1 MTPARLAWYGRR
13 LRAMTPAEVTDR
25 ARRTLAHRTDAAL
38 YAAAPRLWRRHWL
51 PDPRSL
57 LLSQLASTPRGIL
70 LPERA
75 LAVGDRFPH
84 ECEALLRRADA
95 ILEHRFRF
103 FGYPETVI
111 ADPAADV
118 DPFTG
123 RSWPAKHGKRVDF
136 RQGDVGDPKWI
147 WEINRCQDL
156 PLLVAAWLL
165 SGEAQYAAF
174 AADRLER
181 WIEAHPPGRG
191 IAWSNGFEAGMR
203 AISVAVAFDGLRGSD
218 QLTRERAELVARSL
232 WQTVT
237 WIERDPSTGS
247 SANNH
252 RIGELVGLVAV
263 ATMVPE
269 LEGSERRLERAL
281 AELAEEVER
290 QIRPDGTNAEQ
301 AFAYQVFV
309 LDLLLVALALVDA
322 RARPAPEPLNAAL
335 TRSAEALWAQL
346 GEDEPE
352 PRYGDADDGRALILD
367 AADSRSARGVAGSIA
382 ARSGHT
388 GAARVAG
395 ALDPMGVWLFGLEG
409 AERFEAAARAGPTA
423 PGSLTLTDAGLT
435 VLRAGSCRTLF
446 DHGPLGYLSIAAHG
460 HADALAVDVSLRN
473 QPLVSDPGVGSYT
486 VRPEVRTAFRGTGF
500 HATVTVD
507 DADSSEPG
515 GPFLWTR
522 HARSRLLSSGPEG
535 CAIGEH
541 DGYLRLSDPVLHRR
555 AVVPIGGTLLVHDR
569 LQANGSHR
577 YSQRW
582 PFHPALEVAEC
593 GRGHV
598 LLRGEHAGVLLLFA
612 ALHEFD
618 LQLTKAQESPLL
630 GWWSPGLESVVPAW
644 LAAVD
649 LEAEGAVELAA
660 FIVPFLGEAP
670 DVADYGLR
678 LERGDE
684 ATLVAL
690 EPGAHQIEIDLAA
703 PRPTVKRSTVVGAA

>member
-1 MTPARLAWYGRR
+1 
-13 LRAMTPAEVTDR
+13 MTPAEVTDR

-460 HADALAVDVSLRN
+460 HADALALTLSIDGREF
-473 QPLVSDPGVGSYT
+473 LVDPGTYAYHGERRWRDY
-486 VRPEVRTAFRGTGF
+486 FRGTAA
-500 HATVTVD
+500 HNTVCVD
-507 DADSSEPG
+507 GRDQSVAG
-515 GPFLWTR
+515 GAFLWLR
-522 HARSRLLSSGPEG
+522 HARAWCVRFDSGEERDVFEG
-535 CAIGEH
+535 AH
-541 DGYLRLSDPVLHRR
+541 DGYRRLGDPVLHRR
-555 AVVPIGGTLLVHDR
+555 RIDFDKRRLRFEVEDTLECAAPHAVQLHWHLSEHCLARVAGRAVEIERDGMRLRIDCPPELEPPQLVAGREVP
-569 LQANGSHR
+569 
-577 YSQRW
+577 
-582 PFHPALEVAEC
+582 P
-593 GRGHV
+593 
-598 LLRGEHAGVLLLFA
+598 
-612 ALHEFD
+612 
-618 LQLTKAQESPLL
+618 L
-630 GWWSPGLESVVPAW
+630 GWVSPRFDEKRPAM
-644 LAAVD
+644 
-649 LEAEGAVELAA
+649 
-660 FIVPFLGEAP
+660 
-670 DVADYGLR
+670 VAQCAGPIAGRTR
-678 LERGDE
+678 LL
-684 ATLVAL
+684 TVLTVAL
-690 EPGAHQIEIDLAA
+690 DRAGTTTH
-703 PRPTVKRSTVVGAA
+703 G

>member
-1 MTPARLAWYGRR
+1 MTLG
-13 LRAMTPAEVTDR
+13 EITDR
-25 ARRTLAHRTDAAL
+25 SRRTLAHGTDAAL
-38 YAAAPRLWRRHWL
+38 YRVAPRLWRRRWL

-57 LLSQLASTPRGIL
+57 LSSELTSTPRGIL

-75 LAVGDRFPH
+75 LAVRDRFPR

-95 ILEHRFRF
+95 VVEHRFRF

-111 ADPAADV
+111 DDPAADV

-123 RSWPAKHGKRVDF
+123 RSWPTKHGKRVKF
-136 RQGDVGDPKWI
+136 RQGGAGDPKWI
-147 WEINRCQDL
+147 WELNRCQDL

-165 SGEAQYAAF
+165 SGEARYAAF
-174 AADRLER
+174 AAERLEK
-181 WIEAHPPGRG
+181 WIETHPPGRG

-218 QLTRERAELVARSL
+218 QLSRERAELVARSL

-237 WIERDPSTGS
+237 WIERDPSIGS

-252 RIGELVGLVAV
+252 RIGELVGVVAV

-269 LEGSERRLERAL
+269 LKGSERRLERAL

-309 LDLLLVALALVDA
+309 LDLLLVALALVDL
-322 RARPAPEPLNAAL
+322 RDPCAPEPLNAAL

-346 GEDEPE
+346 GDDEPE
-352 PRYGDADDGRALILD
+352 PRYGDADDGRALVLD

-382 ARSGHT
+382 SRSGHT

-395 ALDPMGVWLFGLEG
+395 ALDPMGLWLFGLEG
-409 AERFEAAARAGPTA
+409 AERFEAAARAGHPA
-423 PGSLTLTDAGLT
+423 PGSLTLNDAGLT

-446 DHGPLGYLSIAAHG
+446 DHGPHGYLSIAAHG
-460 HADALAVDVSLRN
+460 HADALAIDVSLGN
-473 QPLVSDPGVGSYT
+473 QPLVSDPGVGSYS
-486 VRPEVRTAFRGTGF
+486 VRPEVRRAFRGTGL

-507 DADSSEPG
+507 AADSSEPG

-522 HARSRLLSSGPEG
+522 HARSRLLSLDPEG
-535 CAIGEH
+535 TAIGEH
-541 DGYLRLSDPVLHRR
+541 DGYSRLSDPVVHRR
-555 AVVPIGGTLLVHDR
+555 AVVPIGGTLLIHDR
-569 LQANGSHR
+569 LEAIGSHR

-582 PFHPALEVAEC
+582 PFHPALEIAEC
-593 GRGHV
+593 GRRDV
-598 LLRGEHAGVLLLFA
+598 LLRGERAGVLLLFA
-612 ALHEFD
+612 ALREFE
-618 LQLTKAQESPLL
+618 LQMTKGQESPPL

-649 LEAEGAVELAA
+649 LDAEGAVELTA

-670 DVADYGLR
+670 NVADYGLR
-678 LERGDE
+678 LERRDE
-684 ATLVAL
+684 ATVVAL
-690 EPGAHQIEIDLAA
+690 EPGAHEIEIDLAA
-703 PRPTVKRSTVVGAA
+703 PRPTVKRSNVVGAA